1 MDTVLFVD
9 ALSCI
14 LLFQWHACFGR
25 LQHDISSS
33 SIATIVLA
41 FVQDCSSH
49 LSLQHLQA
57 KCIQQLPQLSL
68 SLKLSLSLSQ
78 SLSIKLSIPLSLR
91 PFPPIRPSP
100 ESELCPGKSHGMAK
114 LANGRGLMDKCSAMS
129 PCKPLRLTKSDDVQC
144 PESKGSNMIQ
154 CITSMFGN
162 GLCSCKRPWPFID
175 SSASHPATAHGLRQP
190 SPKRNKVAPKHQE
203 PIPLVCL
210 ATGLH
215 LACVHCTNLPHNLH

>member
-1 MDTVLFVD
+1 MHF
-9 ALSCI
+9 AFPMAC
-14 LLFQWHACFGR
+14 LLWTAAARHIIKQHRNNCAGFRTR
-25 LQHDISSS
+25 LQLASLTTTSTSQMHPT
-33 SIATIVLA
+33 IASTVSFA
-41 FVQDCSSH
+41 
-49 LSLQHLQA
+49 QA
-57 KCIQQLPQLSL
+57 
-68 SLKLSLSLSQ
+68 LSLSLSQ

>member
-1 MDTVLFVD
+1 MPYHAFCFSNGML
-9 ALSCI
+9 ALD
-14 LLFQWHACFGR
+14 G
-25 LQHDISSS
+25 
-33 SIATIVLA
+33 
-41 FVQDCSSH
+41 CSTTYH
-49 LSLQHLQA
+49 QA
-57 KCIQQLPQLSL
+57 ASQQLCWLSYKTAARISHYNIYKPNASNKCL
-68 SLKLSLSLSQ
+68 NCLFRSSSLSLSQ